1 MPNLMNNLGS
11 WCWRC
16 DARGGGI
23 SFFIFQRLKGGSD
36 FPVSLVWSSM
46 LGGRWPWWHFMMK
59 PCISGMVS
67 MSPGLGLLNYW
78 IIGFPVKLVHQK
90 VTWAFDA
97 FQNLPEAGPWQVTNC
112 DAGRLGNDQETVE
125 PRREWTEWTRIS
137 RDTAQQK
144 LISLRIRDSGTAG
157 SICVYKYIYI
167 LLV

>member
-36 FPVSLVWSSM
+36 FAVSLVWSSM

-59 PCISGMVS
+59 PCTSGMVS

-90 VTWAFDA
+90 VTWAFDT
-97 FQNLPEAGPWQVTNC
+97 EAGPWQVTNC
-112 DAGRLGNDQETVE
+112 DLATARRQSRSRVESELSELGSLETLTVQEEVVPVVPDSET
-125 PRREWTEWTRIS
+125 PLNKSW
-137 RDTAQQK
+137 
-144 LISLRIRDSGTAG
+144 SLWESGTQG
-157 SICVYKYIYI
+157 LQVQY
-167 LLV
+167 V